1 MISKTSLNN
10 MVHKLHLD
18 GFIESQKELLR
29 DNRRGF
35 LIPTS
40 AKIKDCE
47 YGRYRHLPIN
57 WEIPPITKDHLPE
70 EFSQKAVNT
79 VDVFRRKTYD
89 LKRECIIYYDEEPVM
104 VTRDSGYSKLKL
116 ISPENRKKARERVL
130 NPDTVTGKYRL
141 KKLFGEI
148 GIVVIPERM
157 TMWYPFTE

>member
-70 EFSQKAVNT
+70 EFP
-79 VDVFRRKTYD
+79 
-89 LKRECIIYYDEEPVM
+89 KR
-104 VTRDSGYSKLKL
+104 L
-116 ISPENRKKARERVL
+116 
-130 NPDTVTGKYRL
+130 
-141 KKLFGEI
+141 
-148 GIVVIPERM
+148 
-157 TMWYPFTE
+157 